1 MNLTLPVVVLAAAVG
16 GFIASGIYY
25 TILHDPLARARLDS
39 SERETPPWTYVAE
52 FARTLVIAVVVAGIA
67 SVSGVESWL
76 SGITL
81 GLALWVGFP
90 LMLWVGA
97 ILHEGTNA
105 RLAVIHAGDWL
116 FKLAI
121 IGVIVG
127 AWS

>member
-1 MNLTLPVVVLAAAVG
+1 V
-16 GFIASGIYY
+16 YY
-25 TILHDPLARARLDS
+25 TILHDPLAAARTDS
-39 SERETPPWTYVAE
+39 SMSEAPPWTYAVE
-52 FARTLVIAVVVAGIA
+52 FVRTIVIAAVVAGVA
-67 SVSGVESWL
+67 SISDIESWL

-97 ILHEGTNA
+97 VLHERTSP
-105 RLAVIHAGDWL
+105 RLAVIHPGDWL

-127 AWS
+127 ALP